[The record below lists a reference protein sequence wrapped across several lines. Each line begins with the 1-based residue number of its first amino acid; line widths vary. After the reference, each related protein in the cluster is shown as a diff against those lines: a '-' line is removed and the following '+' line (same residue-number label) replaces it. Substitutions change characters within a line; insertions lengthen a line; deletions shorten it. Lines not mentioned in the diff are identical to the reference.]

1 MKRGVIL
8 LSFIFLFSISIVF
21 SANGAAISS
30 CSVKSSCSPGEIT
43 MASVADTRDAH
54 ISKDITKFPFKLC
67 CVGTAISNSCSA
79 ASTNTD
85 NVADIFLTDD
95 SHVASGAVQN
105 GDSICLSSTDNSNVQ
120 CSIRGSTCNIG
131 ETCVLSLYQEDDS
144 HVADCS
150 NSLANKI
157 CCSTASV
164 KACYVHGETRS
175 DGDSLQC
182 CTTEGQNELYYSKEV
197 STDITG
203 GCCVKKDEIWDS
215 FRGECIDSQAIIC
228 SSSCSY
234 TPQDQN
240 YFSTQGCFYIEPL
253 PYELSCCQAT
263 QFGVT
268 DKFQTEIVVV
278 RNAANECTGAQF
290 CSNVIKQCS
299 STPDGFCPQNYGD
312 WSTCRPN
319 ELGGGCNVC
328 DPDCGTCGS
337 IRFLDF
343 PVNSTPN
350 SQLTIKVEYSTAV
363 QQSITLWRVNPSSGS
378 TSSDSYISTQNCQI
392 TNGKCTATFS
402 PNTIQGPQL
411 QYLTTPNNPGATYT
425 FKTYLSVR
433 PDIIIQETGHN
444 YPIVSILNPRN
455 NDRLQNTASIQVNAK
470 STSNINLV
478 KWYIEKRDNPG
489 TPVTYSPVNV
499 RNNQGSCTFCN
510 ADDCNLLGTAVYP
523 FNQPN
528 LDVTAAKDF
537 DTLRCD
543 NNDFRITV
551 IAEDQNKN
559 RAQSSI
565 LVSTTNSNAPC
576 TDNCPV
582 YDSSILKIVTAK
594 VKTWI

>member
-1 MKRGVIL
+1 MKMGVIL
-8 LSFIFLFSISIVF
+8 LFFIFLFSISIVF
-21 SANGAAISS
+21 SVDGAAISS

-157 CCSTASV
+157 CCSTTLS
-164 KACYVHGETRS
+164 KTCYAHGEARS
-175 DGDSLQC
+175 DSDVLQC
-182 CTTEGQNELYYSKEV
+182 CSLDESGNNEIYYSKEF
-197 STDITG
+197 STDTIG
-203 GCCVKKDEIWDS
+203 GCCTKLVEKWGIFGCEPTDVLLC
-215 FRGECIDSQAIIC
+215 RSQC
-228 SSSCSY
+228 TYS
-234 TPQDQN
+234 PQDQN

-263 QFGVT
+263 QY
-268 DKFQTEIVVV
+268 
-278 RNAANECTGAQF
+278 
-290 CSNVIKQCS
+290 
-299 STPDGFCPQNYGD
+299 GFCPQNYGD

-378 TSSDSYISTQNCQI
+378 TSSNSYISTQNCQI

-425 FKTYLSVR
+425 FKTYLAVR
-433 PDIIIQETGHN
+433 PNIIIQETGHN

-455 NDRLQNTASIQVNAK
+455 NDKLQNTASIQINAK

-510 ADDCNLLGTAVYP
+510 ANEIG
-523 FNQPN
+523 
-528 LDVTAAKDF
+528 
-537 DTLRCD
+537 
-543 NNDFRITV
+543 
-551 IAEDQNKN
+551 
-559 RAQSSI
+559 
-565 LVSTTNSNAPC
+565 
-576 TDNCPV
+576 
-582 YDSSILKIVTAK
+582 
-594 VKTWI
+594 